1 VEKETVK
8 MPKNLVNTGFAEIV
22 DNVESVDEPVNMT
35 QNQGRRK

>member
-1 VEKETVK
+1 MRRGKRGLREQ
-8 MPKNLVNTGFAEIV
+8 MEIV